1 MSKRRNRAIRNV
13 SEKVDEVKETAA
25 AEVKADVETE
35 KAATAEVEAE
45 KAATEVKAEVEAEKP
60 VEVEVKTEV
69 EKKAATDVFVQYGS
83 VEVKAKDIVA
93 KIKDQYSGS
102 DKIVDD
108 IDTLKV
114 YIKPEENVAYYVIN
128 EEEKGSVSL

>member
-1 MSKRRNRAIRNV
+1 MSKRRNRTIRNV
-13 SEKVDEVKETAA
+13 SEKVDEVKETAT
-25 AEVKADVETE
+25 AEVKADVEIE
-35 KAATAEVEAE
+35 KAATADVEAE
-45 KAATEVKAEVEAEKP
+45 NAATEVKAEVEAEKP
-60 VEVEVKTEV
+60 VEVKTE
-69 EKKAATDVFVQYGS
+69 KTATDVFVQYGS

-93 KIKDQYSGS
+93 KIKNLYSESG
-102 DKIVDD
+102 KNVDD

>member
-1 MSKRRNRAIRNV
+1 MSKRRNRTIRNV
-13 SEKVDEVKETAA
+13 SEKVDEVKETAT
-25 AEVKADVETE
+25 AEVKADVEIE

-45 KAATEVKAEVEAEKP
+45 NAATEVKAEVEADKP
-60 VEVEVKTEV
+60 VEVKTE
-69 EKKAATDVFVQYGS
+69 KTATDVFVQYGS

-93 KIKDQYSGS
+93 KIKNLYSESG
-102 DKIVDD
+102 KNVDD

>member
-13 SEKVDEVKETAA
+13 SEKVDEVKETAT
-25 AEVKADVETE
+25 AEVKADVEIE

-45 KAATEVKAEVEAEKP
+45 NAATEVKAEVEAEKP

-93 KIKDQYSGS
+93 KIKNLYSESG
-102 DKIVDD
+102 KNVDD

>member
-1 MSKRRNRAIRNV
+1 MSKRRNRTIRNV

-25 AEVKADVETE
+25 AEVKADVEIE
-35 KAATAEVEAE
+35 KAATADVEAE
-45 KAATEVKAEVEAEKP
+45 NAATEVKAEVEAEKP
-60 VEVEVKTEV
+60 VEVKTE
-69 EKKAATDVFVQYGS
+69 KTATDVFVQYGS

-93 KIKDQYSGS
+93 KIKNLYSESG
-102 DKIVDD
+102 KNVDD

>member
-1 MSKRRNRAIRNV
+1 MSKRRNRTIRNV
-13 SEKVDEVKETAA
+13 SEKVDEVKETAT
-25 AEVKADVETE
+25 AEVKADVEIE

-45 KAATEVKAEVEAEKP
+45 NAATEVKAEVEADKP
-60 VEVEVKTEV
+60 VEVKTE
-69 EKKAATDVFVQYGS
+69 KTATDVFVQYGY

-93 KIKDQYSGS
+93 KIKNLYSESG
-102 DKIVDD
+102 KNVDD

>member
-1 MSKRRNRAIRNV
+1 MSKRRNRTIRNV
-13 SEKVDEVKETAA
+13 SEKVDEVKEKAT
-25 AEVKADVETE
+25 AEVKADVEIE

-45 KAATEVKAEVEAEKP
+45 NAATEVKAEVEADKP
-60 VEVEVKTEV
+60 VEVKTE
-69 EKKAATDVFVQYGS
+69 KTATDVFVQYGS

-93 KIKDQYSGS
+93 KIKNLYSESG
-102 DKIVDD
+102 KNVDD

>member
-25 AEVKADVETE
+25 AEVKADVEIE

-60 VEVEVKTEV
+60 VEVEVKK
-69 EKKAATDVFVQYGS
+69 EKTATDVFVQYGS

-93 KIKDQYSGS
+93 KIKNLYSESG
-102 DKIVDD
+102 KNVDD

>member
-1 MSKRRNRAIRNV
+1 MSKRRNRTIRNV
-13 SEKVDEVKETAA
+13 SEKVDEVKET
-25 AEVKADVETE
+25 
-35 KAATAEVEAE
+35 
-45 KAATEVKAEVEAEKP
+45 
-60 VEVEVKTEV
+60 
-69 EKKAATDVFVQYGS
+69 ATDVFVQYGS

-93 KIKDQYSGS
+93 KIKNLYSESG
-102 DKIVDD
+102 KNVDD

>member
-1 MSKRRNRAIRNV
+1 MSKRRNRTIRNV
-13 SEKVDEVKETAA
+13 SEKVDELKETAT

-35 KAATAEVEAE
+35 KAATAEV
-45 KAATEVKAEVEAEKP
+45 KAEKP
-60 VEVEVKTEV
+60 VEVEVKTE
-69 EKKAATDVFVQYGS
+69 KTATDVFVQYGS

-93 KIKDQYSGS
+93 KIKNLYSESG
-102 DKIVDD
+102 KNVDD

>member
-13 SEKVDEVKETAA
+13 SEKVDEVKETAT

-35 KAATAEVEAE
+35 KAATAEV
-45 KAATEVKAEVEAEKP
+45 KDEKP
-60 VEVEVKTEV
+60 VEVEVKTG
-69 EKKAATDVFVQYGS
+69 KTATDVFVQYGS

-93 KIKDQYSGS
+93 KIKNLYSESG
-102 DKIVDD
+102 KNVDD

>member
-102 DKIVDD
+102 GKNVDD

-128 EEEKGSVSL
+128 EEEKGSVGL

>member
-13 SEKVDEVKETAA
+13 SEKVDEVKETAT
-25 AEVKADVETE
+25 AEVKADVEIE

-60 VEVEVKTEV
+60 VEVEVKTE
-69 EKKAATDVFVQYGS
+69 KTATDVFVQYGS

-93 KIKDQYSGS
+93 KIKNLYSESG
-102 DKIVDD
+102 KNVDD